1 MSTAAASLAPGRPH
15 WSHARAVWTMV
26 LVALL
31 WSTAG
36 VVTRQLQSAQGF
48 EVNFWRSA
56 FTAMTLLIVLPLW
69 QGPRALANIP
79 WGRPAFWIAGVCW
92 SVMFTAFMVA
102 LTMTGVAR
110 VLVTMAL
117 APLLTALLSRVV
129 TGHRLPARTWVAIV
143 VAGVGMAWMFA
154 GQIGAGQGRQEW
166 LGALV
171 ALGVPIASAI
181 QWSVSQR
188 SQSHG
193 EPIDLVPAVLL
204 GALISAALT
213 LPLAWPLHT
222 SAHDLGW
229 LAFLGV
235 MQLALPCVMAVLV
248 ARVLPAAE
256 VSLLGLLEVLFG
268 IALVWLIVGEAPRP
282 EVLAGGSLV
291 VGALLAN
298 ELLGWHRARR
308 ALPHIGPA

>member
-1 MSTAAASLAPGRPH
+1 MSVNRPR
-15 WSHARAVWTMV
+15 WNHARAVWTMV

-36 VVTRQLQSAQGF
+36 VVTRQLQTAQGF

-56 FTAMTLLIVLPLW
+56 FTALTLLIVLPLW
-69 QGPRALANIP
+69 QGPQALARIP
-79 WGRPAFWIAGVCW
+79 WGRPAFWVAGVCW
-92 SVMFTAFMVA
+92 SIMFTAFMVA

-117 APLLTALLSRVV
+117 APLLTALLSRIV
-129 TGHRLPARTWVAIV
+129 TGHRLPARTWWAIV
-143 VAGVGMAWMFA
+143 VAGAGMAWMFA
-154 GQIGAGQGRQEW
+154 GQLGRSGQGRQEW

-171 ALGVPIASAI
+171 ALGVPIASAV

-188 SQSHG
+188 SQSQG

-204 GALISAALT
+204 GALISCAVT
-213 LPLAWPLHT
+213 LPLAWPLQS
-222 SAHDLGW
+222 SAHDLRW

-235 MQLALPCVMAVLV
+235 TQLALPCVLAVLV

-256 VSLLGLLEVLFG
+256 VSLLALLAVVFG
-268 IALVWLIVGEAPRP
+268 IALVWLIVGEVPRP
-282 EVLAGGSLV
+282 EVLVGGSLV

-308 ALPHIGPA
+308 ALPPIGPA